1 MVKNNHIEVSFPTHP
16 SSPFADRFDLDAARA
31 MIAHLLEADPAEIA
45 NDPAYSLF
53 VEYEKRVRMLEER
66 SRPGVDMLH
75 PSSRDCIEAA
85 RVLYCGIVDE
95 VERQDYEVFTSRA
108 TVPMRRRLAV
118 AGPAW
123 VRAVRARRRYGD
135 GTAA

>member
-1 MVKNNHIEVSFPTHP
+1 VRVTPALKEALAFQ
-16 SSPFADRFDLDAARA
+16 
-31 MIAHLLEADPAEIA
+31 IA
-45 NDPAYSLF
+45 
-53 VEYEKRVRMLEER
+53 RVRMLEER

-123 VRAVRARRRYGD
+123 VRAVRARRRFGD